1 MLKNILFFLMQNKFH
16 QNNSPNIAATSNNTV
31 EITKGLDYRNPAFE
45 CTHRIVHI
53 LSEVRIYL

>member
-1 MLKNILFFLMQNKFH
+1 MQNKFH
-16 QNNSPNIAATSNNTV
+16 QNNSRNIAATSNNTV